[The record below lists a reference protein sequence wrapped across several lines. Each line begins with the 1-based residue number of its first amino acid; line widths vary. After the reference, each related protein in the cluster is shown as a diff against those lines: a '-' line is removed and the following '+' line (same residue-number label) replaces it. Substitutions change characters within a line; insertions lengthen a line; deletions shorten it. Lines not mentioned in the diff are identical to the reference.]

1 MNVSQIDD
9 PITGTE
15 HALRPETG
23 ANGAA
28 PAEPT
33 IASGVL
39 SDRGDEGEAATV
51 GIVLLT
57 ALGERC
63 PRVAGDVPVSELVA
77 ELARHYGLDESEE
90 WALARHDGRLVSG
103 ERTLRSAGVRDG
115 EELALIPQRAARR
128 TPSGQP
134 PGEPA
139 AGPARE
145 RTAGGP
151 VSERTAAMLPAK
163 PRAGSRVLAMWR
175 ALLPRGGEPP
185 APASDG
191 QVNPAGLART
201 PRQTLV
207 RRLRQAA
214 RQTSYEHRLEEQ
226 ITAATLTRCVVI
238 AVISGKGGV
247 GKTTVASLLASLLSF
262 LRGDRVIAVDTN
274 PDFGMLGAM
283 LAPGQGMCIDELLA
297 GPLAN
302 DDLTS
307 TELDAALARGPDG
320 LLVGPG
326 PVEPDR
332 CEQLS
337 TGDYLRLF
345 EKLREHVGIVV
356 LDCGTSFTSK
366 PAKAV
371 LEVADQL
378 VLLAD
383 DTMQAAAVAIHAG
396 RWLRSQRYS
405 VTLALNKRDGKGYIN
420 LAKLEE
426 SVPDA
431 RALAAVPTDEP
442 AVAQLSGS
450 ARFSWRDDQGAL
462 GTSIRELA
470 ALLACDWPRLELA
483 GTPGQKPR

>member
-9 PITGTE
+9 PIIGTE
-15 HALRPETG
+15 HTVRPETG
-23 ANGAA
+23 ANGTA

-33 IASGVL
+33 IANGVL
-39 SDRGDEGEAATV
+39 SDPCDEEEAATV

-57 ALGERC
+57 ALGERR

-77 ELARHYGLDESEE
+77 ELARHYRLDESEE
-90 WALARHDGRLVSG
+90 WALARQDGRLVSG

-115 EELALIPQRAARR
+115 EELALIPERAARR
-128 TPSGQP
+128 TPAAQP
-134 PGEPA
+134 RERA
-139 AGPARE
+139 ARRARE

-163 PRAGSRVLAMWR
+163 PRPGSRVLAMWR
-175 ALLPRGGEPP
+175 ALLPAGGEPS
-185 APASDG
+185 APASDA

-207 RRLRQAA
+207 RRLRQTG
-214 RQTSYEHRLEEQ
+214 RQASYEHRLEEQ

-262 LRGDRVIAVDTN
+262 LRGDRVIAADTN

-283 LAPGQGMCIDELLA
+283 LAPGRGMCIDELLA

-302 DDLTS
+302 DDLTG

-320 LLVGPG
+320 LLVCPG
-326 PVEPDR
+326 PLEPDR

-345 EKLREHVGIVV
+345 EKLREHAGIVV

-396 RWLRSQRYS
+396 RWLRPQRYP

-431 RALAAVPTDEP
+431 RALAAIPTDDP

-450 ARFSWRDDQGAL
+450 GSFSWRDDQGAL

-470 ALLACDWPRLELA
+470 ALLARDWPRLELA
-483 GTPGQKPR
+483 GTPGQTPR

>member
-1 MNVSQIDD
+1 MNVRHIDET
-9 PITGTE
+9 IAGTGRAPGLDT
-15 HALRPETG
+15 A

-28 PAEPT
+28 PADAVTREPEP
-33 IASGVL
+33 V
-39 SDRGDEGEAATV
+39 EEEAATV

-57 ALGERC
+57 PDGERR

-77 ELARHYGLDESEE
+77 ELARHYHLDESER
-90 WALARHDGRLVSG
+90 WALAHQDGRLVSG
-103 ERTLRSAGVRDG
+103 DLTLSAAGVRDG
-115 EELALIPQRAARR
+115 QELALIPERAPRR
-128 TPSGQP
+128 TQP
-134 PGEPA
+134 PREQVEER
-139 AGPARE
+139 ARG
-145 RTAGGP
+145 RTGGGP
-151 VSERTAAMLPAK
+151 VSERTAAMLPAS
-163 PRAGSRVLAMWR
+163 PGPAGRIQAICRAVLPGS
-175 ALLPRGGEPP
+175 GEPP
-185 APASDG
+185 APAADG
-191 QVNPAGLART
+191 PVNPAGLART
-201 PRQTLV
+201 PRQPLV
-207 RRLRQAA
+207 RRLRQAG
-214 RQTSYEHRLEEQ
+214 RQASYEHRLERQ
-226 ITAATLTRCVVI
+226 ITAPVLARCVVI

-247 GKTTVASLLASLLSF
+247 GKTPLASLLASLFAF

-274 PDFGMLGAM
+274 PDFGMLGAI

-297 GPLAN
+297 GPLAK

-307 TELDAALARGPDG
+307 TELDAALARGRDG
-320 LLVGPG
+320 LLVSPG
-326 PVEPDR
+326 PVQPDR

-345 EKLREHVGIVV
+345 EKLREHAGILV

-396 RWLRSQRYS
+396 RWLRPQRYP

-420 LAKLEE
+420 LAKLED

-431 RALAAVPTDEP
+431 RALAAIPSDGP

-450 ARFSWRDDQGAL
+450 DRFSWRDGQGAL
-462 GTSIRELA
+462 GTATRELA
-470 ALLACDWPRLELA
+470 ALLAGDWPRLELA
-483 GTPGQKPR
+483 GTPGQRPR